1 MRGMCANCVSSIDA
15 AAAAIGGVAGL
26 RAWLGAR
33 VAMLASLRG
42 MHAWAATLVL
52 CAVVLVGVGVRHF

>member
-1 MRGMCANCVSSIDA
+1 MRRMCANCVSSIDA

-42 MHAWAATLVL
+42 MHACVGTLL
-52 CAVVLVGVGVRHF
+52 LLAVVLVGAGVRHF